1 MTPDAIAEQI
11 GRAIREGEYAEGA
24 PLIQEELGRRFG
36 VSRNPIREA
45 LRLLEARG
53 LVEIRGGGGA
63 VVRTHSEDDIVELY
77 TLRKAL
83 EPTIAEAV
91 VDGVT
96 GRAIAQ
102 LTTLVDQMTSDIET
116 REWMALNYAFHEQLY
131 LLADRPR
138 TASILTS
145 LLSAVQ
151 PYSRRNIEDLG
162 GRARA
167 DAEHREILDA
177 LRRRDPAAFGAL
189 LVAHM
194 EGAEERL
201 VPHADRA

>member
-11 GRAIREGEYAEGA
+11 GRAIRDGEYTEGTQ
-24 PLIQEELGRRFG
+24 LVQEELGRRFG

-77 TLRKAL
+77 ALRKAL

-96 GRAIAQ
+96 GRALAQ
-102 LTTLVDQMTSDIET
+102 LAALVEQMAAEPEV
-116 REWMALNYAFHEQLY
+116 REWMALNYTFHEQLY

-138 TASILTS
+138 TASLLTS

-151 PYSRRNIEDLG
+151 PYSRRNIEELG
-162 GRARA
+162 GRDRA
-167 DAEHREILDA
+167 DAEHRAILEA
-177 LRRRDPAAFGAL
+177 LRERDAASFGAL
-189 LVAHM
+189 LVEHM
-194 EGAEERL
+194 EGAERRL
-201 VPHADRA
+201 VNGSAPA